1 MCQPNNYLNKMHQMN
16 TAKKIPYSIITACIP
31 SIINSYFQ
39 VIIDTMYQTFHY
51 FVLLKRR
58 TCKFLSSL

>member
-1 MCQPNNYLNKMHQMN
+1 MN